1 MKKFRQLDLLVQNRI
16 LILDDDL
23 DILELLK
30 FILEKH
36 HYQII
41 GIQDSREIE
50 TYLYEN
56 NFSLLI
62 IDRTLP
68 CIDGVDLVKDLRK
81 KGNTTP
87 VIFVTAKNSQQ
98 EKLEGF
104 RGGGDDYITKPF
116 DNDEVVMRV
125 DAVIRR
131 TRKSGFENKLEYR
144 DIVMNFDSL
153 DVKISDNLIKL
164 TKLEFS
170 LLQIF
175 LENIGKVLNRDY
187 LLEMVWN
194 CGIFDENCNEKTV
207 NIAIKRLKQ
216 KIDKDNSKKYIESIR
231 GVGYKFK

>member
-1 MKKFRQLDLLVQNRI
+1 VQNRI
-16 LILDDDL
+16 LILDDDS
-23 DILELLK
+23 DILELLE
-30 FILEKH
+30 FILKKH

-41 GIQDSREIE
+41 GIQDSHEIE

-56 NFSLLI
+56 SFSLLI

-68 CIDGVDLVKDLRK
+68 CIDGVDLIRGLRQR
-81 KGNTTP
+81 GNTTP
-87 VIFVTAKNSQQ
+87 VIFLTAKDSQQ

-116 DNDEVVMRV
+116 DIDEVVMRV
-125 DAVIRR
+125 EAVIRR
-131 TRKSGFENKLEYR
+131 TRKSGFENKLVYR
-144 DIVMNFDSL
+144 DILINL
-153 DVKISDNLIKL
+153 DTFEVKIADNLIKL
-164 TKLEFS
+164 TKLEFK

-187 LLEMVWN
+187 LLETVWN
-194 CGIFDENCNEKTV
+194 CGVFDEHCSEKTV

-216 KIDKDNSKKYIESIR
+216 KIDNDSSKKYIESIR